1 MKNINKMNTQTIEML
16 AACNVIKAV
25 EESSFFSTYINY
37 NDKEISWDGT
47 IDVFNEEKGKKK
59 NLRGRFPVQV
69 KGTEQ
74 DNLSKK
80 KISFEME
87 VADLKNYLDDG
98 GCFIFV
104 VYIKNSSTGTE
115 SKIYYAGL
123 LPTDLIQILDGAK
136 NNKNITLKEFPQ
148 NLNDRTELII
158 NFLENYKYQK
168 GYTKGETITFSKLEQ
183 LEKDNMV
190 ESIIVPWVN
199 CSQSDKFRV
208 FVKNDSYIYIKIKHL
223 EKLCPLQ
230 VIPQNKIIR
239 EEYNKYIVINNKIL
253 YKNCYF
259 ITSNEGKR
267 LYFGDS
273 FYLDLD
279 EKDIAKGLNYEQT
292 TKIRKME
299 KDIATMLL
307 LADGGYFTYGNINQH
322 LNPDD
327 MELKKYNFNKQ
338 KKELEFAHD
347 VVNSLNLIGCNEEID
362 LKELSKEELL
372 YLKFISAYSRKTQL
386 RESFLKKIESNFTP
400 DTNNVSLKIGK
411 MNFDIFLEK
420 SKKSKVYS
428 ITNIKYSKE
437 E

>member
-1 MKNINKMNTQTIEML
+1 MKNINKMNTRTIEML
-16 AACNVIKAV
+16 AVCNVIKAV

-74 DNLSKK
+74 DDLSKK
-80 KISFEME
+80 KISFQMK

-115 SKIYYAGL
+115 NKIYYAGL
-123 LPTDLIQILDGAK
+123 LPTDLIQILDKAK
-136 NNKNITLKEFPQ
+136 YNKNITLKEFPQ
-148 NLNDRTELII
+148 NINDRTELII

-190 ESIIVPWVN
+190 ESIITPWVN
-199 CSQSDKFRV
+199 CSQSDKFRT

-239 EEYNKYIVINNKIL
+239 EEYNKYIIINNKIL

-267 LYFGDS
+267 LHFGDS

-279 EKDIAKGLNYEQT
+279 EKDIAKGLVYEQT

-299 KDIATMLL
+299 KDITTMLL
-307 LADGGYFTYGNINQH
+307 LADGGYFTYGKISQH
-322 LNPDD
+322 LNSDD
-327 MELKKYNFNKQ
+327 MELKKYNFNNQ
-338 KKELEFAHD
+338 KKKLEFAHD
-347 VVNSLNLIGCNEEID
+347 VVNSLNLIGCNEDID
-362 LKELSKEELL
+362 LKELSKEESLC
-372 YLKFISAYSRKTQL
+372 LKFIAAYSRKTQL
-386 RESFLKKIESNFTP
+386 RESFLKKIDSNFTP
-400 DTNNVSLKIGK
+400 DTNNINFKIGK
-411 MNFDIFLEK
+411 MDFNAFLEK

>member
-1 MKNINKMNTQTIEML
+1 MNNINKMNTQTIEML

-47 IDVFNEEKGKKK
+47 IDVFNEENGKKK
-59 NLRGRFPVQV
+59 NLQGRFPVQV

-199 CSQSDKFRV
+199 CSQSDRFRA

>member
-1 MKNINKMNTQTIEML
+1 MKNINKMNTQTIENL
-16 AACNVIKAV
+16 AVCSVTKAV
-25 EESSFFSTYINY
+25 EESSFFSTYINH
-37 NDKEISWDGT
+37 NDKEMSWDGT

-74 DNLSKK
+74 DDLSKK
-80 KISFEME
+80 KISFQME

-115 SKIYYAGL
+115 NKIYYAGL
-123 LPTDLIQILDGAK
+123 LPIDLIQILDEAK
-136 NNKNITLKEFPQ
+136 YNKNITLKEFPQ
-148 NLNDRTELII
+148 NINDRTELLI

-190 ESIIVPWVN
+190 ESIITPWVS
-199 CSQSDKFRV
+199 CSQSDKFRT

-239 EEYNKYIVINNKIL
+239 EEYKKYIVINNKIL

-259 ITSNEGKR
+259 VTSDEGKR

-279 EKDIAKGLNYEQT
+279 EKDIAKYLNYEQT

-307 LADGGYFTYGNINQH
+307 LADGGYFTYGNVNQH

-338 KKELEFAHD
+338 KKELEFAHN
-347 VVNSLNLIGCNEEID
+347 VINSLNLIGCNEEID
-362 LKELSKEELL
+362 MKELSKKELL
-372 YLKFISAYSRKTQL
+372 YLEFISAYSRKTQL
-386 RESFLKKIESNFTP
+386 RENFLRKIESNFTP
-400 DTNNVSLKIGK
+400 DTNNISLKIGK

-420 SKKSKVYS
+420 SKNSKVYS
-428 ITNIKYSKE
+428 ITNIKYFKE

>member
-1 MKNINKMNTQTIEML
+1 MKNINKMNTQTIENL
-16 AACNVIKAV
+16 AVCSVTKAV
-25 EESSFFSTYINY
+25 EESSFFSTYINH

-74 DNLSKK
+74 DDLSKK
-80 KISFEME
+80 KISFQME

-115 SKIYYAGL
+115 NKIYYAGL
-123 LPTDLIQILDGAK
+123 LPTDLIQILDEAK
-136 NNKNITLKEFPQ
+136 YNKNITLKEFPQ
-148 NLNDRTELII
+148 NINDRTELLI

-190 ESIIVPWVN
+190 ESIITPWVS
-199 CSQSDKFRV
+199 CSQSDKFRT

-239 EEYNKYIVINNKIL
+239 EEYKKYIVINNKIL

-259 ITSNEGKR
+259 VTSDEGKR

-279 EKDIAKGLNYEQT
+279 EKDIAKYLNYEQT

-307 LADGGYFTYGNINQH
+307 LADGGYFTYGNVNQH

-338 KKELEFAHD
+338 KKELEFAHN
-347 VVNSLNLIGCNEEID
+347 VINSLNLIGCNEEID
-362 LKELSKEELL
+362 MKELSKKELL
-372 YLKFISAYSRKTQL
+372 YLEFISAYSRKTQL
-386 RESFLKKIESNFTP
+386 RENFLRKIESNFTP
-400 DTNNVSLKIGK
+400 DTNNISLKIGK

-420 SKKSKVYS
+420 SKNSKVYS
-428 ITNIKYSKE
+428 ITNIKYFKE

>member
-1 MKNINKMNTQTIEML
+1 ML
-16 AACNVIKAV
+16 GGSVR
-25 EESSFFSTYINY
+25 SYRL
-37 NDKEISWDGT
+37 G
-47 IDVFNEEKGKKK
+47 
-59 NLRGRFPVQV
+59 GR
-69 KGTEQ
+69 E
-74 DNLSKK
+74 
-80 KISFEME
+80 
-87 VADLKNYLDDG
+87 
-98 GCFIFV
+98 
-104 VYIKNSSTGTE
+104 
-115 SKIYYAGL
+115 
-123 LPTDLIQILDGAK
+123 
-136 NNKNITLKEFPQ
+136 
-148 NLNDRTELII
+148 R
-158 NFLENYKYQK
+158 
-168 GYTKGETITFSKLEQ
+168 ITFSKLEQ

-199 CSQSDKFRV
+199 CSQSDRFRA

>member
-115 SKIYYAGL
+115 NKIYYAGL
-123 LPTDLIQILDGAK
+123 LPTDLIQILDKAK
-136 NNKNITLKEFPQ
+136 YNKNITLKEFPQ
-148 NLNDRTELII
+148 NINDRTELII

-190 ESIIVPWVN
+190 ESIITPWVN
-199 CSQSDKFRV
+199 CSQSDKFRT

-230 VIPQNKIIR
+230 VIPQNKIIM
-239 EEYNKYIVINNKIL
+239 EEYNKYIIINNKIL

-267 LYFGDS
+267 LHFGDS

-279 EKDIAKGLNYEQT
+279 ENDIAKGLNYEQT

-338 KKELEFAHD
+338 KKKLEFAHD

-372 YLKFISAYSRKTQL
+372 YLEFISAYSRKTQL

-400 DTNNVSLKIGK
+400 DTNNISLKIGK

>member
-1 MKNINKMNTQTIEML
+1 M
-16 AACNVIKAV
+16 
-25 EESSFFSTYINY
+25 
-37 NDKEISWDGT
+37 
-47 IDVFNEEKGKKK
+47 
-59 NLRGRFPVQV
+59 
-69 KGTEQ
+69 
-74 DNLSKK
+74 
-80 KISFEME
+80 
-87 VADLKNYLDDG
+87 
-98 GCFIFV
+98 
-104 VYIKNSSTGTE
+104 
-115 SKIYYAGL
+115 
-123 LPTDLIQILDGAK
+123 
-136 NNKNITLKEFPQ
+136 
-148 NLNDRTELII
+148 
-158 NFLENYKYQK
+158 
-168 GYTKGETITFSKLEQ
+168 
-183 LEKDNMV
+183 
-190 ESIIVPWVN
+190 
-199 CSQSDKFRV
+199 
-208 FVKNDSYIYIKIKHL
+208 
-223 EKLCPLQ
+223 
-230 VIPQNKIIR
+230 IPQNKIIR